1 MRIRLLAAAS
11 LAPLC
16 LAASAASAAV
26 EEAVTPVDEV
36 VVTAARLPTTPV
48 DAPGIHVVETAEI
61 EAGGAVFAADVL
73 NTIPGV
79 SLYSEGAFGG
89 QTSVRLRG
97 ASADKTLVLIDGVPV
112 NDPSS
117 PSGAYDFSSLML
129 ADVERVEVL
138 SGPQSS
144 LWGSSA
150 IGGVVALTTRE
161 LDGAAVDLEAGSFDT
176 LRGRLAV
183 GTADET
189 RAVSAS
195 ITGLRTDGISK
206 ADAADGNPEEDGFET
221 WTASLA
227 GRVRL
232 ADGLT
237 ADARVRYTDSRI
249 DLDGYPAPAFLLDDT
264 GDRSESRTWSGYGR
278 LRAEAAGVRHSLSLN
293 LYDIERVSYGGFAST
308 FTGDRQAWRYVAER
322 DRPSD
327 RWGFTGGIE
336 HEAIRGDA
344 SFADAELSTTS
355 AFAVVRFTPSDR
367 LTTTLGVRHDAP
379 DDFDGETT
387 FRAAL
392 AADLGHGFRA
402 GASFGQGF
410 KTPTISQIL
419 CDFCF
424 APAVPLTPESAE
436 GWDVTLGWRAAD
448 DRLEAS
454 LTAFRL
460 DVTDQIAYVGGRY
473 ENISR
478 TTADG
483 LEVEAEARLDGGFS
497 LRAGYTFTDAVDRS
511 TGLRLLRVPEHAGS
525 LSAAWEGERARAAV
539 TLRGESEQTDVDGF
553 GTGVRDGFVTVD
565 LAGGYRLTSQVEL
578 TGRIENLFDAH
589 YQEVLGYGEP
599 GLAGYVGV
607 RLRY

>member
-1 MRIRLLAAAS
+1 MRVRLF
-11 LAPLC
+11 
-16 LAASAASAAV
+16 AASALLGLTLASPLTA
-26 EEAVTPVDEV
+26 EEAVPAVDEV

-48 DAPGIHVVETAEI
+48 DAPGVHVIDAEEI
-61 EAGGAVFAADVL
+61 EASGAVFAADVL
-73 NTIPGV
+73 NSVPGV

-97 ASADKTLVLIDGVPV
+97 ATADKTLVLVDGVPV

-117 PSGAYDFSSLML
+117 PSGAYDFSSLLL
-129 ADVERVEVL
+129 ADVDRIEVL

-150 IGGVVALTTRE
+150 IGGVVALTTRKV
-161 LDGAAVDLEAGSFDT
+161 DGLAVDLEAGSFDT
-176 LRGRLAV
+176 IRGWAAV
-183 GTADET
+183 GTASET
-189 RAVSAS
+189 HAVSAS
-195 ITGLRTDGISK
+195 VSALRTGGISK
-206 ADAADGNPEEDGFET
+206 ADEADGNTEKDGFET

-232 ADGLT
+232 SPAVEADG
-237 ADARVRYTDSRI
+237 RIRYTDSRI
-249 DLDGYPAPAFLLDDT
+249 DLDGYPAPAFLLADT
-264 GDRSESRTWSGYGR
+264 GDRSENRIWSGYGR
-278 LRAEAAGVRHSLSLN
+278 VEIDALGLRHSVSLN
-293 LYDIERVSYGGFAST
+293 LHDIERVSHGGFASI
-308 FTGDRQAWRYVAER
+308 FTGDRQVWRYVAER

-327 RWGFTGGIE
+327 RWGFTGGVE
-336 HEAIRGDA
+336 HEDIRGDA

-355 AFAVVRFTPSDR
+355 VFAVARFTPWEGFNA
-367 LTTTLGVRHDAP
+367 TLGVRHDAP
-379 DDFDGETT
+379 GEFDGETT
-387 FRAAL
+387 FRASL
-392 AADLGHGFRA
+392 AGDLGGGFRA

-424 APAVPLTPESAE
+424 APALPLTPESAE
-436 GWDVTLGWRAAD
+436 GWDVTLGWRSP
-448 DRLEAS
+448 DRRFEAS
-454 LTAFRL
+454 ATAFRL
-460 DVTDQIAYVGGRY
+460 DVVDQIAYVGGRY

-483 LEVEAEARLDGGFS
+483 AELEARAMLAAGFS
-497 LRAGYTFTDAVDRS
+497 LRAAYTYTDAVDRS

-525 LSAAWEGERARAAV
+525 LSAFWQGDRFRAAA

-553 GTGVRDGFVTVD
+553 GTGVRDGFVTMD
-565 LAGGYRLTSQVEL
+565 LAGGYRLTPELEL
-578 TGRIENLFDAH
+578 TARVENLFDAR

-599 GLAGYVGV
+599 GLSGFVGV